1 MPEFQ
6 NLDAKHLVEAPRRK
20 TALLFLLEHMYKVL
34 SGHQHP
40 TPHLSI
46 SPSHGYRRQD
56 FDSLWREFRPL
67 KLIVD
72 SLLPLTLV
80 L

>member
-34 SGHQHP
+34 SDAIN
-40 TPHLSI
+40 TPHRIYQSRPATDIAVKTLTASGG
-46 SPSHGYRRQD
+46 SSVHE
-56 FDSLWREFRPL
+56 SL
-67 KLIVD
+67 
-72 SLLPLTLV
+72 SLLLLTLV